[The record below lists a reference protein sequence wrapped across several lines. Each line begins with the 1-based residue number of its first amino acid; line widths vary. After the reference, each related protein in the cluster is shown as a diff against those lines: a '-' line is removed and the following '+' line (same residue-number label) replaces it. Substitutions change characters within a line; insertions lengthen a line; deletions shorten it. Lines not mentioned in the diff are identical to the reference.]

1 MNDNNNQVKQQLS
14 EEELQRTQVLNFD
27 DFKETARIEKIG
39 NKKPAIIIAIIGIVS
54 ILLGTNYNGIKS
66 LVSKKNEEPK
76 QNVQTRK
83 QEKKEEKVKINC
95 TKSNDNSDGTTEKIV
110 VNFELNGDS
119 INTYEK
125 TYTLTIIPG
134 SINGATSL
142 QKFKDSLT
150 QYIIQKDGY
159 DLSSKD
165 IENGIEV
172 TTKVDYDK
180 ININDIPQQTQDN
193 YRFNVTYL
201 KNSTKDQILEDM
213 KNQKFSCV

>member
-27 DFKETARIEKIG
+27 DFKETEKKKKIG

-95 TKSNDNSDGTTEKIV
+95 TKSNDNSD
-110 VNFELNGDS
+110 ELV
-119 INTYEK
+119 
-125 TYTLTIIPG
+125 
-134 SINGATSL
+134 
-142 QKFKDSLT
+142 
-150 QYIIQKDGY
+150 
-159 DLSSKD
+159 
-165 IENGIEV
+165 EV
-172 TTKVDYDK
+172 TPNFIRLRKRILNTEERKKWDAR
-180 ININDIPQQTQDN
+180 N
-193 YRFNVTYL
+193 
-201 KNSTKDQILEDM
+201 KN
-213 KNQKFSCV
+213 N